1 MLEHSTAEMPLA
13 EATLH
18 QTMPPVLCDVAADAG
33 CLAERMRNLE
43 GLRSD
48 VLKAEWKRLY
58 RSLPPGG
65 MSRDLLIR
73 AIAFK
78 LQERLHSGLSRAI
91 KNKLLS
97 IGADIEIGGR
107 EKAPAIS
114 LRAGA
119 RLIREWQGKSHQ
131 VLVLEDGFEYQGN
144 RYKSLSRI
152 ASDIT
157 GTHWSGP
164 RFFGLKR
171 RPRPFIRQGTG
182 NE

>member
-1 MLEHSTAEMPLA
+1 MLEHCSTEMALA

-18 QTMPPVLCDVAADAG
+18 QTMPRAVCDIAADAG
-33 CLAERMRNLE
+33 GLAERLRNLE
-43 GLRSD
+43 GLSSNA
-48 VLKAEWKRLY
+48 LKAEWKRLY

-73 AIAFK
+73 AVAFK
-78 LQERLHSGLSRAI
+78 LQERLHGGLNRAI

-97 IGADIEIGGR
+97 LGIGSGER
-107 EKAPAIS
+107 APAIS

-119 RLIREWQGKSHQ
+119 RLIREWQNKSHQ
-131 VLVLEDGFEYQGN
+131 VLVLEDGFEYKGN

-171 RPRPFIRQGTG
+171 RPRPFIGQETA